1 MIERRTT
8 LISATIAIALCARA
22 TRSNDRVSA
31 DASPTR
37 LAAVAPKSLIAEHR
51 YRIIGK
57 VRFLLFWIGNDNV
70 GGARVTWRTSENG
83 RRAIALLIGSEP
95 RRAPRRI
102 NEWGY
107 IREEAQRE
115 GTDVF
120 GIRSIADAKSLDEA
134 EARLAQGTG
143 PALFGVVCS
152 KVTATDDFASTSSV
166 RVPADVTYHDFDR
179 LLDAVSSSTHWLR
192 HRAARPAGAQAGF
205 LTALES
211 LIEKSVENAQDGA
224 GPNREAP
231 SAPYMYKGAV
241 FDLRLS
247 HTDRIAQL
255 QIGSDVFR
263 DLIRGEFTI
272 HHRTSGYTTRFAI
285 TYGRSGA
292 LAKVPVQATYQP
304 RWWLK
309 LELVLDEQLAVPPD
323 PGDSEATTDRI
334 REICRKASM

>member
-1 MIERRTT
+1 MFERRAT
-8 LISATIAIALCARA
+8 LIAATIAIALCSRA
-22 TRSNDRVSA
+22 TRPDERVPTDASLTRVSA
-31 DASPTR
+31 
-37 LAAVAPKSLIAEHR
+37 VAQKSLIAEHR

-70 GGARVTWRTSENG
+70 GGARVTWRNGENG

-107 IREEAQRE
+107 IREEVQRE
-115 GTDVF
+115 DTDVF

-143 PALFGVVCS
+143 PSLFGVVCS

-205 LTALES
+205 LTALEN
-211 LIEKSVENAQDGA
+211 LIDKSVENAQDGA
-224 GPNREAP
+224 GPNQEAP

-241 FDLRLS
+241 FDMRLS
-247 HTDRIAQL
+247 HSDRIAQL
-255 QIGSDVFR
+255 RIESEVFR

-272 HHRTSGYTTRFAI
+272 HKRTSGYTTRFAI

-292 LAKVPVQATYQP
+292 LARVPVQATYQP

-309 LELVLDEQLAVPPD
+309 LELVLDEHLAVPRD
-323 PGDSEATTDRI
+323 PGDSKATSDRI
-334 REICRKASM
+334 REICRKAAM